1 MSLSPFGWRH
11 WLSARFFFPLLL
23 ASVLALALFADWHLR
38 FGTWPGPRLHL
49 NLVLAW
55 VPYLCS
61 LWAVAAAERSPRLLR
76 PMLVPGLLWL
86 AFFPNAPYLVTD
98 WLYLE
103 HLGAELWYSIGLF
116 TVFSSCGMLL
126 AVVSLYLL
134 HTLVRVRV
142 GRAAGWAVVGLAV
155 GLSGLGVY
163 LGRFLRLNSW
173 DLVLRPGAVIDA
185 LKSILDTPENHAGPS
200 GFTLLFTILLLVTYY
215 IFLSVRRAPRSREEQ
230 QLG

>member
-1 MSLSPFGWRH
+1 MSISPFGWRH
-11 WLSARFFFPLLL
+11 WLRARFFFPLLL
-23 ASVLALALFADWHLR
+23 ASVLALAFFADWHAR

-49 NLVLAW
+49 NLGLAW

-61 LWAVAAAERSPRLLR
+61 LWAMAAAEHSPRRLR
-76 PMLVPGLLWL
+76 PLLLPGLLWL

-103 HLGAELWYSIGLF
+103 RLKDQLWYSIGLF
-116 TVFSSCGMLL
+116 TVFSSCGLLL
-126 AVVSLYLL
+126 AVVSLYLV

-173 DLVLRPGAVIDA
+173 DLLFHPGAVLDD
-185 LKSILDTPENHAGPS
+185 LKDGLSQPDHHASPI
-200 GFTLLFTILLLVTYY
+200 GFMVFFTVLLLVSYY
-215 IFLSVRRAPRSREEQ
+215 VFQCVRRAPWSREEQ
-230 QLG
+230 HLA